1 MLIVNRVNERTENVC
16 HELLPTAPRRC
27 GARPRRLA
35 GIIALGYAFLALT
48 WLLMSVPPLH
58 PAAVQAHLLHELAFV
73 SITGGLLF
81 TAVSRMITVVIE
93 RAGRAAAR
101 LEAERQALERANRTL
116 RAFSEATLTG
126 WSRVL
131 DLRDHETEEHSA
143 RVTALTVRLAQAM
156 GIEAEEL
163 EQIRQGAM
171 LHDIGKIGVPD
182 AILRKAGALAD
193 DEWAVMR
200 RHPELAYN
208 LLAPIGFSR
217 PVLEIAYYH
226 HERWN
231 GSGYP
236 MGLAG
241 EQIPLAA
248 RIFAVVDVWDAL
260 CSDRPYRRAWS
271 QERALR
277 YLKAHAGTLFD
288 PRVVRAFCALIEYER
303 YEAGASL
310 RQVA

>member
-27 GARPRRLA
+27 GVRPRRLA
-35 GIIALGYAFLALT
+35 GIIALGYALLALT
-48 WLLMSVPPLH
+48 WLLMSVPSLH
-58 PAAVQAHLLHELAFV
+58 SAAVQAHLLHELAFV

-93 RAGRAAAR
+93 RERRAAAQ
-101 LEAERQALERANRTL
+101 LEAQRQTLEQANRTL
-116 RAFSEATLTG
+116 RAFSEATLMG

-236 MGLAG
+236 AGLAG

-288 PRVVRAFCALIEYER
+288 PRVVQAFCALIEHER